1 MRVVPGASQGTAQRS
16 SPSGGDG
23 YSNGGYERSGNGN
36 GYGGNGG
43 YSSAERRPRQMFEA
57 PCANCGKIAQL
68 PFQPTGA
75 RPVYCSDCF
84 QSRRA

>member
-1 MRVVPGASQGTAQRS
+1 MRFVPRHAQGAARIPHRAGATATPTAATTDRS
-16 SPSGGDG
+16 
-23 YSNGGYERSGNGN
+23 N

-84 QSRRA
+84 QSQRA